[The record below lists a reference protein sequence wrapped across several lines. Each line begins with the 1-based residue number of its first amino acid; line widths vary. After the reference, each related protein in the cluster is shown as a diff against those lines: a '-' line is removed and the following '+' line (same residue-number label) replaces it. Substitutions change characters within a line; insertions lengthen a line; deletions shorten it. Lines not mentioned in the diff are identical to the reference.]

1 MVRHYG
7 PADAAAAAEAAFERA
22 EGLRAGGDT
31 AGAIAAYRA
40 VLALDSEYAVAEEWI
55 ATLTAAGRAGTLSAP
70 KKRAARASRS
80 PAPPPPPPSYW
91 RHAPPRRGATGGALV
106 LFAGLAAMEALPWE
120 SLSLPTEQRADHYA
134 VLRLERSATTEE
146 VRKAFRER
154 SKETHPDRCGTGQSP
169 ADCGHEAHL
178 LVTQAA
184 EVLSDVDARA
194 VFDEGAPEDLLAAAR
209 GQLAAVVGL
218 VTDVAEMRES
228 LPGAISR
235 SMQAV
240 AEAAPITCGLSV
252 LYLCGRSVRAN

>member
-7 PADAAAAAEAAFERA
+7 PAAAAAAAEAAFERA

-31 AGAIAAYRA
+31 EGAIAAYRA
-40 VLALDSEYAVAEEWI
+40 VLALDAEYAVAEEWI

-70 KKRAARASRS
+70 KKRATRASRS

-91 RHAPPRRGATGGALV
+91 RHAPPSPGRSWLPLV
-106 LFAGLAAMEALPWE
+106 LFAGLAAMEALPWG
-120 SLSLPTEQRADHYA
+120 SLSLPTGADHYA
-134 VLRLERSATTEE
+134 VLRLDRSATTEQ

-184 EVLSDVDARA
+184 EVLSDADARA
-194 VFDEGAPEDLLAAAR
+194 VFDEGAPDLLAAAR
-209 GQLAAVVGL
+209 AQLAAVAGL

>member
-70 KKRAARASRS
+70 KKRATRASRS

-91 RHAPPRRGATGGALV
+91 RHAPPSPGRSWLPLV

-120 SLSLPTEQRADHYA
+120 SLSLPTNADHYA

-184 EVLSDVDARA
+184 EVLSDADARA
-194 VFDEGAPEDLLAAAR
+194 VFDEGAPDLLAAAR

>member
-55 ATLTAAGRAGTLSAP
+55 ATLTAAGSAGPTIGRPAST
-70 KKRAARASRS
+70 KRASRS

-91 RHAPPRRGATGGALV
+91 RHAPPSPGRSWLPLV
-106 LFAGLAAMEALPWE
+106 LFAGLAAMEALPWG
-120 SLSLPTEQRADHYA
+120 SLSLPTGADHYA
-134 VLRLERSATTEE
+134 VLRLDRSATTEE

-184 EVLSDVDARA
+184 EVLSDVEARA
-194 VFDEGAPEDLLAAAR
+194 VFDEGAPDLLAAAR
-209 GQLAAVVGL
+209 AQLAAVAGL

>member
-40 VLALDSEYAVAEEWI
+40 VLALDAEYAVAEEWI

-70 KKRAARASRS
+70 KKRATRASRS

-91 RHAPPRRGATGGALV
+91 RHAPPSPGRSWLPLV

>member
-55 ATLTAAGRAGTLSAP
+55 ATLTAAGSAGPTIGRPAST
-70 KKRAARASRS
+70 KRASRS

-91 RHAPPRRGATGGALV
+91 RHAPPSPGRSWLPLV
-106 LFAGLAAMEALPWE
+106 LFAGLAAMEALPWG
-120 SLSLPTEQRADHYA
+120 SLSLPTGADHYA
-134 VLRLERSATTEE
+134 VLRLDRSATTTE

-184 EVLSDVDARA
+184 EVLSDADARA
-194 VFDEGAPEDLLAAAR
+194 VFDEGAPE
-209 GQLAAVVGL
+209 
-218 VTDVAEMRES
+218 
-228 LPGAISR
+228 
-235 SMQAV
+235 
-240 AEAAPITCGLSV
+240 
-252 LYLCGRSVRAN
+252 